1 MVGNRWGKRIRVGEG
16 YGLGK
21 WEKGWRGLGKK
32 EMDGWEKRRSKKGY
46 VWGKEGR
53 VKGWR
58 EQMARAGRVGKRG
71 KG

>member
-1 MVGNRWGKRIRVGEG
+1 MVGKR
-16 YGLGK
+16 GK

-32 EMDGWEKRRSKKGY
+32 EMDGWEKRRSEKGY